1 MFKFNKILYSTDLS
15 KGSNESFKYAAFLA
29 KKTDAEIHILHV
41 VEKLSSDARMALETY
56 VMDDAS
62 RSEMLIARKRQA
74 KAKLERKQEDFW
86 AQVTEPEDLAVRKKI
101 KSLNIIESFPMEAI
115 LKISRERE
123 VDLIVMGTH
132 EKGFV
137 ETFLGSVAR
146 NVLARSR
153 IPVLVVPLQERKR
166 QPKEY

>member
-15 KGSNESFKYAAFLA
+15 EGSNEAFKYAAFLA
-29 KKTDAEIHILHV
+29 KETGAEIHILHV
-41 VEKLSSDARMALETY
+41 VEKLSNDVKMALESY
-56 VMDDAS
+56 VMDSDLRADVLLS
-62 RSEMLIARKRQA
+62 RKRQA
-74 KAKLERKQEDFW
+74 KAKLELKQDDFW
-86 AQVTEPEDLAVRKKI
+86 AQVMDPEDLAVREQI
-101 KSLNIIESFPMEAI
+101 KSINIVESFPMETI

-132 EKGFV
+132 EKGIV

-153 IPVLVVPLQERKR
+153 IPVLVVPLKKKKR
-166 QPKEY
+166 FY

>member
-29 KKTDAEIHILHV
+29 KKTGAEVHILHV
-41 VEKLSSDARMALETY
+41 VEKLSSDARMALESY
-56 VMDDAS
+56 VMDDTS
-62 RSEMLIARKRQA
+62 RAEMLIARKRQA
-74 KAKLERKQEDFW
+74 KAKLELKQEDFW
-86 AQVTEPEDLAVRKKI
+86 EQVTDPEDLVIRKQI
-101 KSLNIIESFPMEAI
+101 KSINIVESFPMEAI

-153 IPVLVVPLQERKR
+153 IPVLVVPLKERKR
-166 QPKEY
+166 

>member
-1 MFKFNKILYSTDLS
+1 MLLK
-15 KGSNESFKYAAFLA
+15 
-29 KKTDAEIHILHV
+29 
-41 VEKLSSDARMALETY
+41 KLSSDARMALESY
-56 VMDDAS
+56 VMDDTS
-62 RSEMLIARKRQA
+62 RAEMLIARKRQA
-74 KAKLERKQEDFW
+74 KAKLELKQEDFW
-86 AQVTEPEDLAVRKKI
+86 EQVTDPEDLVIRKQI
-101 KSLNIIESFPMEAI
+101 KSINIVESFPMEAI

-153 IPVLVVPLQERKR
+153 IPVLVVPLKERKR
-166 QPKEY
+166 

>member
-1 MFKFNKILYSTDLS
+1 MFPFNKILYCTDLS
-15 KGSNESFKYAAFLA
+15 KGSNEAFKYAAFLA
-29 KKTDAEIHILHV
+29 KETGAEIHILHV
-41 VEKLSSDARMALETY
+41 VEKLSNDARMALESY
-56 VMDDAS
+56 VMDSDS
-62 RSEMLIARKRQA
+62 RSEMLVARKRQA
-74 KAKLERKQEDFW
+74 KVKLEAKQDDFW
-86 AQVTEPEDLAVRKKI
+86 AQVTEPEDLAVRKQV

-115 LKISRERE
+115 LKTSRERE

-153 IPVLVVPLQERKR
+153 IPVLVVPL
-166 QPKEY
+166 KEKK